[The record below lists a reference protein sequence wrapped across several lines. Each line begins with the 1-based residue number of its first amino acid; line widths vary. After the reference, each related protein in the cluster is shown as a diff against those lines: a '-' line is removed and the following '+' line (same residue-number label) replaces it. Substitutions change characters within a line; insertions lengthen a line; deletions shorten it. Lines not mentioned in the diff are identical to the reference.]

1 MPYPTDH
8 FLGRQRNGLNHV
20 SMNLAG
26 FNRNNG
32 PVQGTNYPVYSD
44 QLLNWYQLKR
54 VESVRLL
61 FTWEAVQSTLGGP
74 VPSPDAGY
82 ATYWADLVDVVE
94 RLLARGIY
102 VIIGPWQYNANVADT
117 DIAYD
122 SAAFTSAEFSDFW
135 GKFAAAFNA
144 VTANDQR
151 VAFDLINKRRG
162 RR

>member
-26 FNRNNG
+26 FDRING

-44 QLLNWYQLKR
+44 QLLNWYQLKS

-61 FTWEAVQSTLGGP
+61 FTWEAVQSAQGGP
-74 VPSPDAGY
+74 VPSLGAGY
-82 ATYWADLVDVVE
+82 ATYWADLVDVVT

-102 VIIGPWQYNANVADT
+102 VIVGPWQYNANVGDT
-117 DIAYD
+117 DIVYD

-135 GKFAAAFNA
+135 GFFFADINAANSYTLSLDDTIPI
-144 VTANDQR
+144 VP
-151 VAFDLINKRRG
+151 L
-162 RR
+162 